1 MKSFRWSHVISY
13 LIMVIVLVFFAFV
26 LYQVIMLG
34 VHSVSNSFFI
44 NFGRVSKRA
53 ISRSAFK
60 VFAIDF

>member
-44 NFGRVSKRA
+44 NFGRH
-53 ISRSAFK
+53 
-60 VFAIDF
+60 